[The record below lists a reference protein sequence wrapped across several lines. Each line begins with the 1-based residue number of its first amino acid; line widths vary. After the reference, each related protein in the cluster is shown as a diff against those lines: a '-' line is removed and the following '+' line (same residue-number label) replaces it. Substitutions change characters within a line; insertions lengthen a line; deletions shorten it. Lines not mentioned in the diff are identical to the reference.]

1 MPACHIMPAETIPYN
16 DQLLPLIELET
27 SGYGSR
33 PFIRDR
39 INSGELPAVKV
50 GKSFKVRR
58 GDLHL
63 LASPVGAARQES
75 APTLCDLLTS
85 LVTSYPRLDNE
96 SKKQLSQ
103 ILAAVA

>member
-1 MPACHIMPAETIPYN
+1 MSAEAIPFN
-16 DQLLPLIELET
+16 DQLLTLRELENA
-27 SGYGSR
+27 GYGSR
-33 PFIRDR
+33 HFLRDR
-39 INSGELPAVKV
+39 INTGKLPAVKV

-63 LASPVGAARQES
+63 LASPIGAEHQES
-75 APTLCDLLTS
+75 SPTLCDLLTS

-103 ILAAVA
+103 VLAAVA